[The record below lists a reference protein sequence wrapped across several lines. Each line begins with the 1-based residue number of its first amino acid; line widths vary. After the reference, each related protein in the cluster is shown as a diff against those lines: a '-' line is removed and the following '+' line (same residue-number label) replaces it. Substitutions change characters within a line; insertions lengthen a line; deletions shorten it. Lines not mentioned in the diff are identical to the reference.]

1 MESPL
6 LDKSL
11 EFASQ
16 VVLFYED
23 YSKSKRSKRQE
34 ETDGRGEETFAPRKI
49 PIHTAM

>member
-16 VVLFYED
+16 VVLFYEEF
-23 YSKSKRSKRQE
+23 SKRLPCGTMVLAKE
-34 ETDGRGEETFAPRKI
+34 AFV
-49 PIHTAM
+49 